1 MADKGTGSTI
11 AFGTSSYSVNVTNI
25 SISGEEVPVI
35 DATHMG
41 TTGYREK
48 IFGDLVE
55 PPEVTVEIF
64 YDPDEPPIVS
74 GAVETITITFP
85 PGTGQATGANIA
97 GTGKIVSWDNSIPL
111 EDIMTGTYTVKFDGY
126 TGPTYTDGSV

>member
-1 MADKGTGSTI
+1 MAVDKGTGTTV
-11 AFGTSSYSVNVTNI
+11 AFGTSSYSVNISSI

-55 PPEVTVEIF
+55 PPEVTVEIHF
-64 YDPDEPPIVS
+64 DPDNEPPVS
-74 GAVETITITFP
+74 GAVETVTITFP
-85 PGTGQATGANIA
+85 LPAGQTTAANMA
-97 GTGKIVSWDNSIPL
+97 GTAKIVSWDNAVPL
-111 EDIMTGTYTVKFDGY
+111 EDIMTGTYTIKFDGF
-126 TGPTYTDGSV
+126 TGPTWTASA